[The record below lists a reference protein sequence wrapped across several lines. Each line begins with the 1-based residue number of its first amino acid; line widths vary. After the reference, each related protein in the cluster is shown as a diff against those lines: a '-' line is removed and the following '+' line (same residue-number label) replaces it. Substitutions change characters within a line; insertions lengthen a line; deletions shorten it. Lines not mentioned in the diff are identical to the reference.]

1 MLLITGGVGFI
12 GSHTVVEA
20 LRAGRKVVI
29 LDNLSIGRREVV
41 QGIIAAA
48 KSAEVTFIEG
58 DCRDAKLVD
67 RVFGE
72 HRIRAVIHFAAL
84 KAVRESIDKPLE
96 YHDNNVNGL
105 AVVLAAMLK
114 HGVKDLVFSSSAAV
128 YGTPQSLPLSESHP
142 LSVVNSPY
150 GFSKL
155 VGEKLIGD
163 FVKAN
168 PSLRATLLRYF
179 NPVGADASGE
189 IGEFP
194 QGYPNNLVPYLIQ
207 VAAGLRD
214 KLTVYGRDYDTP
226 DGTCVRDFIHVSD
239 LAEAHLAALAWQQK
253 QPEGTVD
260 AFNVGTGQGNS
271 LIELIQ
277 AFEKVSARPLAHD
290 FGERRAGDVAMLY
303 ADVKKIQTT
312 LGWKTK
318 RTLEDAMR
326 SAWVWSQKLSQLAK

>member
-1 MLLITGGVGFI
+1 MLLVTGGVGFI

-20 LRAGRKVVI
+20 LRAGHKVVI
-29 LDNLSIGRREVV
+29 LDNLAIGRREVV
-41 QGIIAAA
+41 EGIRAAA
-48 KSAEVTFIEG
+48 RAGEVTFIEG
-58 DCRDAKLVD
+58 DCRDAATLE
-67 RVFGE
+67 RLFGAFPVS
-72 HRIRAVIHFAAL
+72 AVIHFAAL

-105 AVVLAAMLK
+105 AVMLAAMLK
-114 HGVKDLVFSSSAAV
+114 HGIKDLVFSSSAAV
-128 YGTPQSLPLSESHP
+128 YGTPKSLPIAETHP

-155 VGEKLIGD
+155 VGEKLIAD

-168 PSLRATLLRYF
+168 PMLRAVLLRYF
-179 NPVGADASGE
+179 NPVGADASGF

-207 VAAGLRD
+207 VAAGLRE

-239 LAEAHLAALAWQQK
+239 LAEAHLAALGWLQK
-253 QPEGTVD
+253 QNAGTVD
-260 AFNVGTGQGNS
+260 AFNVGTGKGNS

-277 AFEKVSARPLAHD
+277 AFESVSGRPLAHE
-290 FGERRAGDVAMLY
+290 FGARREGDVATLY
-303 ADVKKIQTT
+303 GDVTKIETT
-312 LGWKTK
+312 LAWKAT
-318 RTLEDAMR
+318 RSLQDAMR
-326 SAWVWSQKLSQLAK
+326 SAWVWSQTLAKRA